1 MDIFTMVVVIVVVT
15 MTAGVINHWLKS
27 RHTKVNPAEMD
38 EINHRLGRLEKLEKR
53 VTVLEKIVT
62 DKKTKL
68 ADEIDNL

>member
-1 MDIFTMVVVIVVVT
+1 
-15 MTAGVINHWLKS
+15 
-27 RHTKVNPAEMD
+27 MD
-38 EINHRLGRLEKLEKR
+38 EINHRLERLEKLERR

>member
-1 MDIFTMVVVIVVVT
+1 MDVYTMVVVIVTIT
-15 MTAGVINHWLKS
+15 MVAGVTNHWIKT
-27 RHTKVNPAEMD
+27 RHKKAEPADMKD
-38 EINHRLGRLEKLEKR
+38 IRGRLDRLEKLEGR

>member
-1 MDIFTMVVVIVVVT
+1 MDIFTMVVVIVIVT
-15 MTAGVINHWLKS
+15 MVAGVINHWIKS
-27 RHTKVNPAEMD
+27 KHKKADPAEMKD
-38 EINHRLGRLEKLEKR
+38 IHHRLDRMEKLEKR